1 MLDINMDSESV
12 LFWSK
17 ATGTFLVSSAVL
29 YVAWKKLISKAPK
42 NVIAE
47 EVWIGLKEI
56 NSNGIWIWADGSV
69 SDQGIVIDADDF
81 ADCARLKDDG
91 NVWDIHCSNIFMTI
105 CQRDAN
111 LEASSKVSTSI
122 EPVSSTDSETKV
134 VPENLSTA
142 LKVSSQVSP
151 VFSKTTAQHVST
163 ALKVSTH
170 LSLVVS
176 NISTEN
182 PQTPT
187 PTTKYTD
194 TAASQT
200 LYTQSNRITP
210 TTISSPMGQSNCSK
224 SSTSSCRCQK
234 RSMANTSE
242 NQKMQTL
249 KVTDYIWL
257 NKCALQPLIDSG
269 MVDVANC
276 PCECSPKG
284 SSTSQEDMF
293 ACVRRP

>member
-1 MLDINMDSESV
+1 M
-12 LFWSK
+12 
-17 ATGTFLVSSAVL
+17 
-29 YVAWKKLISKAPK
+29 PK
-42 NVIAE
+42 TEVGMNYFKNLRNAIAE

-56 NSNGIWIWADGSV
+56 NSNGIWIWADGSA

-111 LEASSKVSTSI
+111 LEASTKVSTTKES
-122 EPVSSTDSETKV
+122 VSSTDSETKF
-134 VPENLSTA
+134 VPENLSTTLKVSSHVSPVYSKTTAQHVSTA
-142 LKVSSQVSP
+142 LKVSSHVSP
-151 VFSKTTAQHVST
+151 VYSKTTAQHVST

-170 LSLVVS
+170 LSSVVS

-194 TAASQT
+194 TATSQT

-210 TTISSPMGQSNCSK
+210 TTISSPMGKSNCSK
-224 SSTSSCRCQK
+224 SSTNSCRCQK
-234 RSMANTSE
+234 RTMANTSE
-242 NQKMQTL
+242 DQEMQTL

-276 PCECSPKG
+276 PYECSPKG
-284 SSTSQEDMF
+284 SLTSQEDMF

>member
-1 MLDINMDSESV
+1 M
-12 LFWSK
+12 
-17 ATGTFLVSSAVL
+17 
-29 YVAWKKLISKAPK
+29 PK
-42 NVIAE
+42 TEVGMNYFKHLRNVIAE

-56 NSNGIWIWADGSV
+56 NSNGIWIWADGSS

-91 NVWDIHCSNIFMTI
+91 NVWDIHCSNIFRTI

-111 LEASSKVSTSI
+111 PEASTKVSTTI
-122 EPVSSTDSETKV
+122 EPVSSTDSETKF
-134 VPENLSTA
+134 VPENLSSA
-142 LKVSSQVSP
+142 LKVSYHVSP
-151 VFSKTTAQHVST
+151 VYSKTTAQHVST

-170 LSLVVS
+170 LSSVVS

-194 TAASQT
+194 TATSQT
-200 LYTQSNRITP
+200 LYTQSNRIT
-210 TTISSPMGQSNCSK
+210 TISSPMGKSNCSK
-224 SSTSSCRCQK
+224 SSTNSCRCQK
-234 RSMANTSE
+234 RTMANTSE
-242 NQKMQTL
+242 DQEMQTL

-276 PCECSPKG
+276 PYECSPKG
-284 SSTSQEDMF
+284 SLTSQEDMF

>member
-1 MLDINMDSESV
+1 MS
-12 LFWSK
+12 F
-17 ATGTFLVSSAVL
+17 SA
-29 YVAWKKLISKAPK
+29 ARSIRFR

-56 NSNGIWIWADGSV
+56 NSNGIWIWADGSA

-111 LEASSKVSTSI
+111 LEASTKVSTTI
-122 EPVSSTDSETKV
+122 ESVSSTDSETKFYQNV
-134 VPENLSTA
+134 KSILPGISSLQQNYVPENLSTA

-151 VFSKTTAQHVST
+151 VYSKTTAQHVST

-170 LSLVVS
+170 LSSVVS

-194 TAASQT
+194 TATSQT

-210 TTISSPMGQSNCSK
+210 TTISSPMGKSNCSK
-224 SSTSSCRCQK
+224 SSTNSCRCQK
-234 RSMANTSE
+234 RTMANISE
-242 NQKMQTL
+242 NQEMQTL

-276 PCECSPKG
+276 PYECSPKG
-284 SSTSQEDMF
+284 SLTSQEDMF